1 MPALWWTNIASEET
15 TQHPSCHYW
24 LITNPTCLYTC
35 KSIVKEFIF
44 SIFGKDLFLRAS
56 TSFNITEIE
65 VSAKFSGYRALVARA
80 SLQEDLGLQR
90 FASFALDGSETKLEA
105 GLRQGSVLMQAP
117 RDESQ

>member
-1 MPALWWTNIASEET
+1 MPALWWTNIASGET

-24 LITNPTCLYTC
+24 LITNPTCFYTC

-44 SIFGKDLFLRAS
+44 SIFDNGFFLQVC

-65 VSAKFSGYRALVARA
+65 VSSKISGYRALVVRA

-90 FASFALDGSETKLEA
+90 FASFALDGSGTKLEA
-105 GLRQGSVLMQAP
+105 GPHRGSIRALAP
-117 RDESQ
+117 RASSR